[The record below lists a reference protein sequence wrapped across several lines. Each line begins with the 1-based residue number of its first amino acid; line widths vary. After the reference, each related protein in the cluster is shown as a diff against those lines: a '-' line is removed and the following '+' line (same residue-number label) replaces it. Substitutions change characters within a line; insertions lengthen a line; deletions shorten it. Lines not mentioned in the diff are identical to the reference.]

1 MRLHVRASLP
11 LPGPELVTSM
21 SSPPTPHQAGM
32 AADCKRS
39 GSNEAPSCHSP
50 ASFQQMLDL
59 SLWRHA
65 SPASVISFQLG
76 RKNITPQSSPVSFQ
90 GRMGISTTYPLSDLS
105 FALLVF
111 QGEKISPKTLIPGDM
126 KRKLIFTI
134 KFFYR

>member
-1 MRLHVRASLP
+1 MRASPP

-32 AADCKRS
+32 AAGGEHS

-59 SLWRHA
+59 SLCRHA

-76 RKNITPQSSPVSFQ
+76 RKNVTPQSSPVPF
-90 GRMGISTTYPLSDLS
+90 P
-105 FALLVF
+105 
-111 QGEKISPKTLIPGDM
+111 GENGHLNNIP
-126 KRKLIFTI
+126 IV
-134 KFFYR
+134 